1 MPNFTPLG
9 LMRLLT
15 SMRLGLGTGTHNPVL
30 QSLIST
36 EASDRFAPKLPTY
49 MAQPVQQQV
58 QAKQS
63 VVQEPAEATLA
74 KMVLSSL
81 AQMQNQRV
89 PQAMTAPNQPAL
101 TEMHQRAIEGAV
113 SNVIADRL
121 RQRLEQARQ
130 LLTQPSTTPLTTHP
144 TTSVATPTSR
154 FNLMDVVRQS
164 LINSSN
170 LANQRLLQNA
180 LQRAT
185 QNIHQA
191 PLRLTRLLGGGGI
204 GGKL

>member
-15 SMRLGLGTGTHNPVL
+15 SMRLGLGTGAHNPVL

-81 AQMQNQRV
+81 AQMQSQRV

-113 SNVIADRL
+113 SNIIAYRL

-144 TTSVATPTSR
+144 TTPIATPNR